1 MDRGE
6 LAYIQALQIDRIE
19 KIENQILRRNNNM
32 KQPTQVVTGQV
43 RLTFPHL
50 FQKYA
55 NQPGQE
61 PKYSVTMLLPKTDV
75 ATKANIDAAINAA
88 IEMGI
93 SKSWN
98 GQRPAKINLSIHDG
112 DGVRPNG
119 EQFGP
124 ECKGH
129 WVFTASS
136 KNAPEVVSYPSLEKI
151 LNESEIYS
159 GVYALVSLNFFSYA
173 SSGNKGIGIGL
184 NNVAK
189 VADGEPL
196 GGRTTAANDFAGV
209 AAQPQQ
215 GYQAPSQYQQPA
227 PQDSAWPNQLGGQ
240 PQQYQQPPQT
250 YQAPPVQQGHQQ
262 APQTYQ
268 QPAPQPQQ
276 GYQQPPQPAPQQID
290 PITGLP
296 IGGVYGI

>member
-1 MDRGE
+1 
-6 LAYIQALQIDRIE
+6 
-19 KIENQILRRNNNM
+19 M

-50 FQKYA
+50 FQPYS

-61 PKYSVTMLLPKTDV
+61 PKYSTTMLLPKSDI

-88 IEMGI
+88 VELGI

-98 GQRPAKINLSIHDG
+98 GVRPPKINLSIHDG

-136 KNAPEVVSYPSLEKI
+136 KNAPEVVTYPGLERI
-151 LNESEIYS
+151 LNESQVYS
-159 GVYALVSLNFFSYA
+159 GIYALVSLNFFPYA
-173 SSGNKGIGIGL
+173 ASGNKGIGIGL

-196 GGRTTAANDFAGV
+196 GGRTTAANDFAG
-209 AAQPQQ
+209 ATQPQQ
-215 GYQAPSQYQQPA
+215 DSQ
-227 PQDSAWPNQLGGQ
+227 WPNQLGGQ
-240 PQQYQQPPQT
+240 QQQGYQAPPQT
-250 YQAPPVQQGHQQ
+250 YQAPPAQQAYQQ
-262 APQTYQ
+262 APQTYRQ
-268 QPAPQPQQ
+268 QPAAQPQNYQTPVQQGYQAPPQQ
-276 GYQQPPQPAPQQID
+276 GYQQAPPQSAPQQID

>member
-1 MDRGE
+1 
-6 LAYIQALQIDRIE
+6 
-19 KIENQILRRNNNM
+19 M

-50 FQKYA
+50 FQPYS

-61 PKYSVTMLLPKTDV
+61 PKYSTTMLLPKTDI

-88 IEMGI
+88 VELGI

-98 GQRPAKINLSIHDG
+98 GVRPPKINLSIHDG

-119 EQFGP
+119 EAFGP

-136 KNAPEVVSYPSLEKI
+136 KNAPEVVNYPGLERI
-151 LNESEIYS
+151 INESQIYS
-159 GVYALVSLNFFSYA
+159 GIYALVSLNFFPYA
-173 SSGNKGIGIGL
+173 ASGNKGIGIGL

-196 GGRTTAANDFAGV
+196 GGRTTAANDFAG
-209 AAQPQQ
+209 ATQPQQ
-215 GYQAPSQYQQPA
+215 DSQ
-227 PQDSAWPNQLGGQ
+227 WPNQLGG
-240 PQQYQQPPQT
+240 QPPQT
-250 YQAPPVQQGHQQ
+250 YQAPPVQQGYQ
-262 APQTYQ
+262 AP
-268 QPAPQPQQ
+268 PAQQ
-276 GYQQPPQPAPQQID
+276 GYQQAPPAYQQQPQTYQAPPAQQGYQAPPQPIQQAPQQFD

>member
-1 MDRGE
+1 
-6 LAYIQALQIDRIE
+6 
-19 KIENQILRRNNNM
+19 M

-50 FQKYA
+50 FQPYS

-61 PKYSVTMLLPKTDV
+61 PKYSTTMLLPKTDI
-75 ATKANIDAAINAA
+75 ATKAKIDAAINAA
-88 IEMGI
+88 IELGI
-93 SKSWN
+93 SNKWN
-98 GQRPAKINLSIHDG
+98 GARPAKVNLSIHDG

-136 KNAPEVVSYPSLEKI
+136 KLAPQIVQIPSLEPI
-151 LNESEIYS
+151 IDESQIYS
-159 GVYALVSLNFFSYA
+159 GLYAYVSLNFFPYA
-173 SSGNKGIGIGL
+173 SSGNKGVGIGL

-196 GGRTTAANDFAGV
+196 GGRTTAANDFADMV
-209 AAQPQQ
+209 AGQVDSPLPQQ
-215 GYQAPSQYQQPA
+215 LA
-227 PQDSAWPNQLGGQ
+227 
-240 PQQYQQPPQT
+240 T
-250 YQAPPVQQGHQQ
+250 
-262 APQTYQ
+262 
-268 QPAPQPQQ
+268 PQQ
-276 GYQQPPQPAPQQID
+276 GYQQPAQGYQAPAPQGYQQGYQQPQPMQQPVQLD

-296 IGGVYGI
+296 VGGVMGI

>member
-1 MDRGE
+1 
-6 LAYIQALQIDRIE
+6 
-19 KIENQILRRNNNM
+19 M

-50 FQKYA
+50 FQPYS

-61 PKYSVTMLLPKTDV
+61 PKYSTTMLLPKSDV
-75 ATKANIDAAINAA
+75 ATKAAIDAAINAA
-88 IEMGI
+88 IELGI
-93 SKSWN
+93 TKSWN
-98 GQRPAKINLSIHDG
+98 GVRPPKINLSIHDG

-136 KNAPEVVSYPSLEKI
+136 KNAPEVVQLPGLERI
-151 LNESEIYS
+151 LNESQVYS
-159 GVYALVSLNFFSYA
+159 GIYALVSLNFFPYA
-173 SSGNKGIGIGL
+173 ASGNKGIGIGL

-209 AAQPQQ
+209 AQPQQDSQWPNQLGGQQPQQGYQAPPVQQGYQQAPIQQGYQQQPQAYQQPAAQPQQ
-215 GYQAPSQYQQPA
+215 GYQAQ
-227 PQDSAWPNQLGGQ
+227 
-240 PQQYQQPPQT
+240 
-250 YQAPPVQQGHQQ
+250 
-262 APQTYQ
+262 
-268 QPAPQPQQ
+268 
-276 GYQQPPQPAPQQID
+276 PQPAPQQID